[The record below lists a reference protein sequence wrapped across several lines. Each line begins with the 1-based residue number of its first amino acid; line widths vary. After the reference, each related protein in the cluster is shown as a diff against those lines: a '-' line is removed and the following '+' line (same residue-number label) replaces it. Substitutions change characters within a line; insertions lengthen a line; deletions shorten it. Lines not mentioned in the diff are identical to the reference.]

1 MNVLSLFD
9 KQYYQQNIR
18 YLCGI
23 DEAGRGALAG
33 PVVAAALILPR
44 DIVLEGIN
52 DSKKLTEKQRSDLE
66 PVIKEKALAYGIGLA
81 DVEEIERTNILQAT
95 FTAMKR
101 AVDNL
106 TLRPDFLLVDG
117 RDFPRFVWPA
127 SGELLRGVSVVGGD
141 ARSLSI
147 AGASILAKVHR
158 DRLMTD
164 YSQQFDGYNWARNK
178 GYGTKEH
185 ILRIRQN
192 GATPLHRKIFLRK
205 IVEYEKAPLS

>member
-44 DIVLEGIN
+44 DIILEGIN

-117 RDFPRFVWPA
+117 RDFPRFVWPE

-164 YSQQFDGYNWARNK
+164 YGQKFDGYNWARNK

-185 ILRIRQN
+185 IHRIRQN

-205 IVEYEKAPLS
+205 IIQYEETPIS